1 MERKKLIRSLISLA
15 LFAALAVVIVVSQNH
30 DPSNP
35 HSSVPKETWL
45 NGPNGHGYAVN
56 NNQQPAKQCYPCHEK
71 KGLGGQAYCLDCHDK
86 SGGSFFPSRL
96 TF

>member
-1 MERKKLIRSLISLA
+1 MRNGDNIITIFQYNGEFL
-15 LFAALAVVIVVSQNH
+15 SQNH

-56 NNQQPAKQCYPCHEK
+56 NNQQPSALP
-71 KGLGGQAYCLDCHDK
+71 L
-86 SGGSFFPSRL
+86 
-96 TF
+96 